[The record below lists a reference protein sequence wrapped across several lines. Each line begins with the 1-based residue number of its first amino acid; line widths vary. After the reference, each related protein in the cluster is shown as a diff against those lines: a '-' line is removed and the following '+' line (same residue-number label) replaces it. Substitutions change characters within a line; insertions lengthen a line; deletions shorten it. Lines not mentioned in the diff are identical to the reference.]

1 MNQLGQSSAPLALR
15 TSAIPAE
22 AIKNKETGITEE
34 QQATA
39 RNETERMRS
48 MEARA
53 KDQNRATGSMPTIQE
68 SGSLPTRQAQKWD
81 GSPIVTT
88 LRAFCPIGSD
98 RPELPSPI
106 ERSTR
111 NQVATSE
118 TGETNERRDGD
129 GSTNDANEDPATRAE
144 ATP

>member
-68 SGSLPTRQAQKWD
+68 NGSLPTRQAQKWD
-81 GSPIVTT
+81 GSPIVT
-88 LRAFCPIGSD
+88 RPAACDPNDRG
-98 RPELPSPI
+98 RPERPSPI

-111 NQVATSE
+111 NQAATSE
-118 TGETNERRDGD
+118 TGETNERRDDD
-129 GSTNDANEDPATRAE
+129 GSTNDATEDPPVRAE